1 MKHEIKKLNQLKHS
15 DSFMQI
21 NYLRGFKYV
30 DKAGEIVNSFFTGRV
45 EPPYQMTGRELIIKE
60 SDTDTKTYRIAVNNV
75 WGHYSSPDNLGNIET
90 DFLKKESGIL
100 KILGVDEIVRIGW
113 RNYFVY
119 ELQNVEEKNNILS
132 KLSPIDDS
140 EFLSIVFQI
149 DVGELKCKFFIKGAE
164 KRDEKKTPAIIFDI
178 DCSMSFDIEPCSIAD
193 ISGHIKKIRECLYSG
208 DILHVINLVLS
219 PKDKDK
225 LI

>member
-1 MKHEIKKLNQLKHS
+1 MKHEIKKLNQLKHT

-30 DKAGEIVNSFFTGRV
+30 DKAGEIVNSFFTGRI

-90 DFLKKESGIL
+90 DFLKKESEIL
-100 KILGVDEIVRIGW
+100 KILEVDKIVRIGW

-119 ELQNVEEKNNILS
+119 ELKSVEEKNNILS
-132 KLSPIDDS
+132 KFSPIDSS
-140 EFLSIVFQI
+140 ELLSIVFQVDI
-149 DVGELKCKFFIKGAE
+149 GQLKCKFIVKGAE

-178 DCSMSFDIEPCSIAD
+178 DCSMSFDVEPRSIED
-193 ISGHIKKIRECLYSG
+193 ISDYVKKIRECLHSKN
-208 DILHVINLVLS
+208 ILRVINLVLS
-219 PKDKDK
+219 P
-225 LI
+225 LR